1 VARCDLHAALDGL
14 DVRPSQEGSR
24 NSRWWP
30 YDGAPVRFHHDGAR
44 FWVRER
50 SEFPEADPP
59 STLVGVMR
67 GELEESG
74 SGARGMISS
83 RAVWGSGADAIEC
96 SGRATFSARATD

>member
-1 VARCDLHAALDGL
+1 
-14 DVRPSQEGSR
+14 
-24 NSRWWP
+24 
-30 YDGAPVRFHHDGAR
+30 
-44 FWVRER
+44 
-50 SEFPEADPP
+50 
-59 STLVGVMR
+59 MR